1 MKNQDADNPQKSEMD
16 KVRESVVVESLNPLN
31 PQSTEENKTKRQNKT
46 RRQTRN
52 HPQKELK
59 TPKFP

>member
-31 PQSTEENKTKRQNKT
+31 PQSTEEKKTERQDKT